1 MKIVLKR
8 PLTVEQI
15 ASLAI
20 KLNIDKSELTDY
32 GKVLAVPKK
41 INSELLTN
49 VAAKL
54 PEFVCISSSLY
65 PLVHNA
71 KTKIDILKDKKPI
84 IIAGPC
90 AIESNSQMLK
100 IAEIVSKNG
109 GHILRGGAFKP
120 RTSPY
125 SFQGLGEI
133 GLEYLANAANEFNL
147 LSITEAMSIEQ
158 ISMVS
163 DYADIIQIGAR
174 NMQNFNLLKA
184 AGKCQ
189 KPVLLKRAPAAN
201 YKEFLLAAEYIMAAG
216 NEQVILCERGIK
228 SFERMTRNTL
238 DLSIIPILQSITK
251 LPIIVDPSHAVG
263 VRTAIPQMALASIA
277 AGANGVMLEIHPEP
291 EKSISDPEQA
301 LSFAE
306 FTKLATGL
314 KKISLACTEE

>member
-8 PLTVEQI
+8 PLTVDQI
-15 ASLAI
+15 ASLAL
-20 KLNIDKSELTDY
+20 KLNIDQSELTNY
-32 GKVLAVPKK
+32 GKVLAVPEE
-41 INSELLTN
+41 IDYELLIN
-49 VAAKL
+49 VTAKL
-54 PEFVCISSSLY
+54 PEFICISNSAY
-65 PLVHNA
+65 PLVNHSQ
-71 KTKIDILKDKKPI
+71 TKIDLLEGKKPI
-84 IIAGPC
+84 ISTGPC
-90 AIESNSQMLK
+90 AIESSSQMLK

-133 GLEYLANAANEFNL
+133 GLEYLANAANAFNL
-147 LSITEAMSIEQ
+147 LSITEAMSIDQ

-163 DYADIIQIGAR
+163 EYADIIQIGAR

-189 KPVLLKRAPAAN
+189 KPVLLKTAPAAN
-201 YKEFLLAAEYIMAAG
+201 YKELLLAAEYIMAAG

-238 DLSIIPILQSITK
+238 DLSIIPILQAITK

-263 VRTAIPQMALASIA
+263 VRAAIPQMALASIA
-277 AGANGVMLEIHPEP
+277 GGANGVMLEIHPEP
-291 EKSISDPEQA
+291 EKSISDPDQA
-301 LSFAE
+301 LSFLE
-306 FTKLATGL
+306 FSNLANRI
-314 KKISLACTEE
+314 KKVSQACSE